1 MTDAKRRGWGRG
13 GTKRALITS
22 SAVKTGGQTERQ
34 PQEERV
40 TRRKDGSIPSGSG
53 LSFFSLFVFFFS
65 PLLLH
70 PPRCTDRDSAAE
82 EKNVDDEIKRKVCRF
97 AGGVI
102 RKASGGLGG
111 SSLASTVGT
120 SGAS

>member
-1 MTDAKRRGWGRG
+1 MEASPV
-13 GTKRALITS
+13 AL
-22 SAVKTGGQTERQ
+22 VF
-34 PQEERV
+34 
-40 TRRKDGSIPSGSG
+40 
-53 LSFFSLFVFFFS
+53 LFFLFVFFFS

-102 RKASGGLGG
+102 RKASGGLVGG
-111 SSLASTVGT
+111 GVFAREYSRNIWRKLAAFIFFQILGKPLF
-120 SGAS
+120 AL